1 MFPNLVLSLFTLLAA
16 AAMGKAGNIL
26 DYKMALQW
34 LGLNQALW
42 EDRSPH

>member
-1 MFPNLVLSLFTLLAA
+1 MIPNLVLSLFTLLAA
-16 AAMGKAGNIL
+16 AAMGGNIL
-26 DYKMALQW
+26 DYKMVLQC